1 MQLFYFV
8 NERFKMEIIAQ
19 RAVII
24 VAGGSGKRMGGDVS
38 KQFIEVC
45 GKPILMHTLLRF
57 FNFDPRIFIVLVLP
71 FEHIETWNRL
81 CSQHRFM
88 LPHQIVAGGD
98 ERYDSVKN
106 GLGKIDNDWLVA
118 IHDGVRPLVSNETI
132 SKSFELAAEY
142 GSAIPVIPVR
152 ESLRE
157 VKGNQSRPVDRKN
170 FRLVQTPQTFKSS
183 LIREAYQKPYNPLF
197 TDDATIFEAA
207 GNVVHLFEG
216 KAENIKITTPSDL
229 KIAEA
234 LLNEKT

>member
-1 MQLFYFV
+1 
-8 NERFKMEIIAQ
+8 METVSQ
-19 RAVII
+19 KAVII
-24 VAGGSGKRMGGDVS
+24 VAGGSGKRMGGDVP

-57 FNFDPRIFIVLVLP
+57 FNFDAQIFIVLVLP

-88 LPHQIVAGGD
+88 LPHQVVAGGD

-106 GLGKIDNDWLVA
+106 GLQKIDDEWLVA
-118 IHDGVRPLVSNETI
+118 IHDGVRPLVSSETI
-132 SKSFELAAEY
+132 GKSFELAAGF
-142 GSAIPVIPVR
+142 GSAIPVIPVK

-157 VKGNQSRPVDRKN
+157 VNEQQNKPVDRTN

-183 LIREAYQKPYNPLF
+183 LIRKAYQKPYNPLF

-216 KAENIKITTPSDL
+216 SPENIKITTPADL
-229 KIAEA
+229 KIAEV
-234 LLNEKT
+234 LLPFV